1 MSIAI
6 LVLAAGKSSRMQSIK
21 QLEKVGNKTLLNITL
36 EKAVQLQET
45 DIYCVLGANAS
56 LIKKSIVLPNITT
69 IFNDNYING
78 LSTSIIAGL
87 NYFKEHD
94 LNFDA
99 VFILLADQPAID
111 EEYLSSMKNLHLN
124 NPSKII
130 ATQYKAHFGVPV
142 IIPKTYFKSLLTI
155 NGDKGAKSFINKHKT
170 EVLSSK
176 LEANNID
183 IDTQE
188 ELKLYRKSILK

>member
-36 EKAVQLQET
+36 EKAKQIQKNN
-45 DIYCVLGANAS
+45 IYCVLGANAS
-56 LIKKSIVLPNITT
+56 LIKKSIVLPTITT
-69 IFNDNYING
+69 IFNDNYIDG
-78 LSTSIIAGL
+78 LSTSIITGL
-87 NYFKEHD
+87 KYFKEHD

-155 NGDKGAKSFINKHKT
+155 NGDRGAKSFINEHKT
-170 EVLSSK
+170 EVLSSN
-176 LEANNID
+176 LQTNNID

>member
-56 LIKKSIVLPNITT
+56 LIKKSIVFPNIS
-69 IFNDNYING
+69 IISNDNYTNG
-78 LSTSIIAGL
+78 LSTSIIASL
-87 NYFKEHD
+87 NYFKKHD
-94 LNFDA
+94 LNFNA
-99 VFILLADQPAID
+99 IFILLADQPAID

-130 ATQYKAHFGVPV
+130 ATKYQLHFGVPV

-155 NGDKGAKSFINKHKT
+155 NGDKGAKSFINEHQK

-176 LEANNID
+176 LQTNSID

-188 ELKLYRKSILK
+188 ELNLYRKSILK

>member
-56 LIKKSIVLPNITT
+56 LIKKSIVLPNITP

>member
-87 NYFKEHD
+87 NYFKEHA

>member
-6 LVLAAGKSSRMQSIK
+6 LVLAAGKSSRMKSIK

-56 LIKKSIVLPNITT
+56 LIKKSIVFPNIS
-69 IFNDNYING
+69 IISNDNYTNG
-78 LSTSIIAGL
+78 LSTSIIASL
-87 NYFKEHD
+87 NYFKKHD
-94 LNFDA
+94 LNFNA
-99 VFILLADQPAID
+99 IFILLADQPAID

-130 ATQYKAHFGVPV
+130 ATKYQLHFGVPV

-155 NGDKGAKSFINKHKT
+155 NGDKGAKSFINEHQK

-176 LEANNID
+176 LQTNSID

-188 ELKLYRKSILK
+188 ELNLYRKSILK

>member
-36 EKAVQLQET
+36 EKAVQLQEI